1 MAKSEPV
8 RKPPQQEPRTSKT
21 ANDAISKAIGRQLRA
36 VYDEALN
43 EPIPSELSELVNRLS
58 RNADKQGKG

>member
-8 RKPPQQEPRTSKT
+8 RKRPQQERPKSR
-21 ANDAISKAIGRQLRA
+21 AAEDAISRAIGHQLRA

-43 EPIPSELSELVNRLS
+43 EPIPPELSELVNRLS
-58 RNADKQGKG
+58 KKNDKEGRG